1 MIALGLKDETE
12 FTQFS
17 SVDFFIDGGIVGTD
31 TEWPF
36 STFWIP
42 QEEGNYTLSV
52 VSTNADGIQELY
64 VENIFVEELVGMPP
78 DGTTRIIPDDLTQRG
93 FTTNGSELMITA
105 EYSDADDGINRVEFY
120 LNGTLEHV
128 DREAPY
134 SYRFLPKTSA
144 FIGNVAREWE
154 VIAVGVD
161 NSGNRISLPE
171 TGAVQSSSLSPKA
184 TIMSPFN
191 RDEYSVGQEMQIR
204 VRLRE
209 TIPGEARSFD
219 GSQGALRQMQILAN
233 GQPIA
238 IATETIAANLS
249 NGSAIF
255 EGTWTC
261 SLDVAGSSGE
271 IELTGVMLMPDVQ
284 VGNPPINFTP
294 TIFTDPLSIR
304 LIPQNLAGDPKA
316 GIDQANKD
324 LLGSDLSQEEIE
336 SAVTGEMDTGGY
348 LFDNTAFLEHVA
360 SLSNQ
365 QAFQN
370 AVDAMATFHMTIGR
384 WPRFVEL
391 ERILVNS
398 FARGAVVPPIPP
410 TPPATMLNQ
419 FIQET
424 LSGTNPDTGMLFLA
438 ANGNTPPLFDGGTP
452 QPGISYEQ
460 NRRDFVKM
468 IHTNKAGRIAE
479 LSQQIQGSVRL
490 QQFNLLGGLPSE
502 VVFVELMVTEK
513 LVEGTPLYLPY
524 PFNRNKY
531 ETAVY
536 ISLLWQENMG
546 GLTDKIVSQYSS
558 LSRVRLISE
567 LMKNPRYFSRF
578 GGFSI
583 SQDAVSYQDAPGWKW
598 LDWLGH
604 YNDSNFP
611 WIYHAGL
618 GLLYVHGPSDDVTW
632 FYYPPAGWLSTMQ
645 EVRDSMGMDDGSSRW
660 LHLYDQKQEK
670 WVGYYLENPAG
681 KTFYDYERNEV
692 FSYETGERIPY
703 DEWSR

>member
-1 MIALGLKDETE
+1 
-12 FTQFS
+12 
-17 SVDFFIDGGIVGTD
+17 
-31 TEWPF
+31 
-36 STFWIP
+36 
-42 QEEGNYTLSV
+42 
-52 VSTNADGIQELY
+52 
-64 VENIFVEELVGMPP
+64 
-78 DGTTRIIPDDLTQRG
+78 
-93 FTTNGSELMITA
+93 
-105 EYSDADDGINRVEFY
+105 
-120 LNGTLEHV
+120 
-128 DREAPY
+128 
-134 SYRFLPKTSA
+134 
-144 FIGNVAREWE
+144 
-154 VIAVGVD
+154 
-161 NSGNRISLPE
+161 
-171 TGAVQSSSLSPKA
+171 
-184 TIMSPFN
+184 
-191 RDEYSVGQEMQIR
+191 
-204 VRLRE
+204 
-209 TIPGEARSFD
+209 
-219 GSQGALRQMQILAN
+219 MQILAN

-249 NGSAIF
+249 NGSAMF
-255 EGTWTC
+255 EGAWTC
-261 SLDVAGSSGE
+261 SLDVAGNSGE
-271 IELTGVMLMPDVQ
+271 IELTGVMLMPDVP

-336 SAVTGEMDTGGY
+336 NAVTGEMDTGGY

-398 FARGAVVPPIPP
+398 FARSATVPPIPP

-424 LSGTNPDTGMLFLA
+424 LSGTNPDTGTLFLA

-460 NRRDFVKM
+460 NRRDFVNM
-468 IHTNKAGRIAE
+468 IHSNKAGRGAE

-536 ISLLWQENMG
+536 ISLIWQENMG
-546 GLTDKIVSQYSS
+546 GLTDEIVSKYSS
-558 LSRVRLISE
+558 LSRVQLISE

-645 EVRDSMGMDDGSSRW
+645 EVRDSMGMDGSSRW

-670 WVGYYLENPAG
+670 WVGYFLENPAG
-681 KTFYDYERNEV
+681 KTFYDYETNEV
-692 FSYETGERIPY
+692 FNYETGERMPY